1 MDYKKVAQ
9 EIYEKVGRKENLVS
23 AAHCATRLR
32 LVLVD
37 NAKCDA
43 KAVEDIE
50 GVKGVFSASGQL
62 QIILGTGVVNE
73 VYNEFIAI
81 SGLSAATKD
90 EVKAAAAARQ
100 NPFKRA
106 IKTLGDIFVPIIPAI
121 VASGFLMGIMEALNF
136 MVNNNFLNIDTSGS
150 IYVFANLF
158 SNTAYTFLPILIAY
172 SAAKA
177 FGGNPYLGAVIGM
190 MMIHPNL
197 QNAWTVATEGVHQ
210 TQSVWFGLYSV
221 DLVGYQGHVIP
232 VIIAVWVMCFLEKRL
247 HKIVPAMFD
256 LFVTPLVSVFVTG
269 YLTFSIIGPIFVTI
283 ENSIIG
289 GIQTLLTLPLG
300 IGSLIM
306 GGLYSTTVVAGI
318 HHMYTV
324 IDMGQLSMYGV
335 TYWLPLASAANMAQG
350 AATLAVALKT
360 KNGKTKSVALPSAF
374 SCFMGITEPA
384 IFGVNLRHFKP
395 FVCGA
400 IGGAAGAMYASLV
413 GLGASGTGVTG
424 IFGLLL
430 CLQHPLEYIIMAAIS
445 IGVAFALTWLF
456 GYKDAEPEKKTAESA
471 PQAEVPEKASVQC
484 QPGTVYAPVSGNVV
498 PSEQIPDET
507 FAAGILGR
515 GVGIEPSEGVVVA
528 PFDGEISSV
537 TDTHHAVGVTSPDGM
552 ELLIH
557 VGVDT
562 VDMKGDGFQCF
573 VKAGQKV
580 KIGEKLI
587 AFDREK
593 IAAAGHPDMVAVLL
607 TNADDYKD
615 LKIETG
621 SRKALDKILQV

>member
-1 MDYKKVAQ
+1 
-9 EIYEKVGRKENLVS
+9 
-23 AAHCATRLR
+23 
-32 LVLVD
+32 
-37 NAKCDA
+37 
-43 KAVEDIE
+43 
-50 GVKGVFSASGQL
+50 
-62 QIILGTGVVNE
+62 
-73 VYNEFIAI
+73 
-81 SGLSAATKD
+81 
-90 EVKAAAAARQ
+90 
-100 NPFKRA
+100 
-106 IKTLGDIFVPIIPAI
+106 
-121 VASGFLMGIMEALNF
+121 
-136 MVNNNFLNIDTSGS
+136 
-150 IYVFANLF
+150 
-158 SNTAYTFLPILIAY
+158 
-172 SAAKA
+172 
-177 FGGNPYLGAVIGM
+177 
-190 MMIHPNL
+190 
-197 QNAWTVATEGVHQ
+197 
-210 TQSVWFGLYSV
+210 
-221 DLVGYQGHVIP
+221 
-232 VIIAVWVMCFLEKRL
+232 
-247 HKIVPAMFD
+247 
-256 LFVTPLVSVFVTG
+256 
-269 YLTFSIIGPIFVTI
+269 
-283 ENSIIG
+283 
-289 GIQTLLTLPLG
+289 
-300 IGSLIM
+300 
-306 GGLYSTTVVAGI
+306 
-318 HHMYTV
+318 
-324 IDMGQLSMYGV
+324 
-335 TYWLPLASAANMAQG
+335 
-350 AATLAVALKT
+350 
-360 KNGKTKSVALPSAF
+360 
-374 SCFMGITEPA
+374 MGITEPA

-471 PQAEVPEKASVQC
+471 PQTEVPEKTSVQC

-507 FAAGILGR
+507 FADGILGR